1 MARKEKK
8 PAPSGKASHRR
19 TREENPPLPNVKV
32 LWQQSLSL
40 IRKNKKFFAV
50 FTLAYALLNLLFIQS
65 SNGFD
70 LKQAQELIGDSVGG
84 TLPTSLALYSELIG
98 SSARLKSQTASLY
111 QFIIILLF
119 GLAMIYGIR
128 HMYGQES
135 KKVSVKTAFY
145 KGMTPI
151 VPVLLVLMVLALQL
165 LPLSIGSGLYST
177 VINGGLAVT
186 SLERIIWLV
195 FMIST
200 ALLSL
205 YLVSGSVFALIIVTL
220 PDMTPMRALRS
231 SRELVRFRRLQVIR
245 KLVFLALALL
255 IVLGIFIVPF
265 IALVPA
271 LAQTAFFIASMIALP
286 LALTYLY
293 SLYRNML

>member
-1 MARKEKK
+1 MAEKSVKLTKED
-8 PAPSGKASHRR
+8 KAAQKR
-19 TREENPPLPNVKV
+19 TRADNPPLPNVKV
-32 LWQQSLSL
+32 LSQQALDL

-70 LKQAQELIGDSVGG
+70 LRQAQELVGNSVGG

-98 SSARLKSQTASLY
+98 SSTKLKSQTASLY
-111 QFIIILLF
+111 QFIIVFLF
-119 GLAMIYGIR
+119 SLALIYGIR
-128 HMYGQES
+128 HMYGQEA

-145 KGMTPI
+145 KGMTPV
-151 VPVLLVLMVLALQL
+151 VPVLFVLMVLALQL

-177 VINGGLAVT
+177 VVNGGLAVNT
-186 SLERIIWLV
+186 LEQILWLV
-195 FMIST
+195 FVIST

-205 YLVSGSVFALIIVTL
+205 YLVSGSLFALIIVTL
-220 PDMTPMRALRS
+220 PDMKPIQALRS

-245 KLVFLALALL
+245 KLVFIALALL
-255 IVLGIFIVPF
+255 VVLGIFVVPF
-265 IALVPA
+265 IAFVPS
-271 LAQTAFFIASMIALP
+271 LAQAAFFIASMVALP